1 MNLLHYEKAVIEHWM
16 FLPTHLPSQYLFF
29 KWKYFLLQRSLKH
42 FIPVKY
48 WIMWMAVYITDKY
61 LIHQA
66 VLHTE
71 CHTTSWELLGL
82 PEYLLLKASAC
93 ISYVTGWQW
102 SSVNRGESILTVF
115 HLVQVLIQ
123 SGVKGTLSSRWRTLS
138 LILYTS
144 TYGILDNRGPVYA

>member
-1 MNLLHYEKAVIEHWM
+1 
-16 FLPTHLPSQYLFF
+16 
-29 KWKYFLLQRSLKH
+29 
-42 FIPVKY
+42 
-48 WIMWMAVYITDKY
+48 MAVYITDKY

-93 ISYVTGWQW
+93 ISYVTGYWQW

-144 TYGILDNRGPVYA
+144 TYPRKPRASLRIASIVYDIAFLVQKLQAYKSKIYTCTGTHSIGFSVLYSYC

>member
-1 MNLLHYEKAVIEHWM
+1 MRRLSLNTECFSPHTYPPNIFFLSESIFYYREAWSTSSLLNIELCRWQCTSH
-16 FLPTHLPSQYLFF
+16 
-29 KWKYFLLQRSLKH
+29 
-42 FIPVKY
+42 
-48 WIMWMAVYITDKY
+48 KY